1 MTASID
7 IAGAVAPAPSRPAKA
22 GDARPDGATRSANS
36 AGRTRSHGAHASRS
50 AKAESAAADAF
61 DAQLDA
67 ALPDADG
74 AGKTKN
80 KAAATDDAPQPAPA
94 EHDSDEQARDQVA
107 TGAVLT
113 PWTFVQP
120 VEVTPAVAGDSVATS
135 SSGDAHSRVEPADAA
150 TGTSDARLADART
163 TGDAGRDSS
172 GGSGKVAPAIQTVP
186 PAQPTIADSAAVPPG
201 TGKVTGTGLTDVPAP
216 TAAAEK
222 DIAGDQV
229 SAMPQASG
237 VEERSTPNSGDVR
250 DLTMAKPG
258 AAAAS
263 SSPVPATAGATPAR
277 VASSVSTSDAEP
289 SASTARTTTFDPS
302 VASARSA
309 DVPVTGDAASA
320 GVTAI
325 TAATPD
331 QPSADV
337 QAAAVA
343 ATVTPAATVPAH
355 ATRGDELSVKGRSAA
370 AHPQQRHGLQATVSR
385 DTEKGQRGAA
395 VDASANVAAAD
406 DQRRNGSPA
415 DADMSGSKP
424 AAVSAGSDIPP
435 HEAPP
440 PTSATRAV
448 HPTVTAMPAID
459 GVRQVPVD
467 RAPVAEA
474 SPAPAADVPDADTPH
489 RLVQSLRMQFLRGG
503 GDAIV
508 QLRPEHL
515 GQVTVSLRV
524 EQGSVA
530 ARITAADPV
539 VAEWLQAH
547 QGSLR
552 DGLQANG
559 LTLER
564 LSIDR
569 DGRSPDR
576 RERRQPPPR
585 QRFRQAAE
593 TQSTF
598 ELTI

>member
-1 MTASID
+1 
-7 IAGAVAPAPSRPAKA
+7 
-22 GDARPDGATRSANS
+22 
-36 AGRTRSHGAHASRS
+36 
-50 AKAESAAADAF
+50 
-61 DAQLDA
+61 L
-67 ALPDADG
+67 
-74 AGKTKN
+74 
-80 KAAATDDAPQPAPA
+80 
-94 EHDSDEQARDQVA
+94 
-107 TGAVLT
+107 
-113 PWTFVQP
+113 
-120 VEVTPAVAGDSVATS
+120 
-135 SSGDAHSRVEPADAA
+135 
-150 TGTSDARLADART
+150 
-163 TGDAGRDSS
+163 
-172 GGSGKVAPAIQTVP
+172 
-186 PAQPTIADSAAVPPG
+186 
-201 TGKVTGTGLTDVPAP
+201 
-216 TAAAEK
+216 
-222 DIAGDQV
+222 
-229 SAMPQASG
+229 
-237 VEERSTPNSGDVR
+237 
-250 DLTMAKPG
+250 
-258 AAAAS
+258 
-263 SSPVPATAGATPAR
+263 
-277 VASSVSTSDAEP
+277 
-289 SASTARTTTFDPS
+289 
-302 VASARSA
+302 
-309 DVPVTGDAASA
+309 
-320 GVTAI
+320 TAI

-370 AHPQQRHGLQATVSR
+370 AHPQQRHGLQETVSR

-424 AAVSAGSDIPP
+424 AAASAGSDIPP

-440 PTSATRAV
+440 PTSATRIV

-459 GVRQVPVD
+459 GVRQVSVD
-467 RAPVAEA
+467 RAPLAEA

>member
-1 MTASID
+1 MAASID

-22 GDARPDGATRSANS
+22 GDARADGTTRSANS

-50 AKAESAAADAF
+50 AKTESDAADAF

-67 ALPDADG
+67 VLPDADG
-74 AGKTKN
+74 TGKTKN
-80 KAAATDDAPQPAPA
+80 KVAATGDAPQPAPA
-94 EHDSDEQARDQVA
+94 ERESGEQARDQVA
-107 TGAVLT
+107 TGAVLA
-113 PWTFVQP
+113 PWTFVQA
-120 VEVTPAVAGDSVATS
+120 VDVTPTVAGDSVATPS
-135 SSGDAHSRVEPADAA
+135 PGDAPSGAETADAA
-150 TGTSDARLADART
+150 TGISDALLTEARPA
-163 TGDAGRDSS
+163 GDAPRDSS
-172 GGSGKVAPAIQTVP
+172 SGSSKGAPGIQNML
-186 PAQPTIADSAAVPPG
+186 PAQPTIADSAAVQPG
-201 TGKVTGTGLTDVPAP
+201 TENVTGTGLADVPAP
-216 TAAAEK
+216 NAAAEEN
-222 DIAGDQV
+222 ISSDQV
-229 SAMPQASG
+229 SAPQASG

-250 DLTMAKPG
+250 DLTMDKPGADKPG

-263 SSPVPATAGATPAR
+263 STPVTGATGATPTR
-277 VASSVSTSDAEP
+277 VASVSTSDAES
-289 SASTARTTTFDPS
+289 SASTAQATPPDPS
-302 VASARSA
+302 VVSARSA
-309 DVPVTGDAASA
+309 
-320 GVTAI
+320 I
-325 TAATPD
+325 NAATPE

-337 QAAAVA
+337 QAAAA
-343 ATVTPAATVPAH
+343 AETVTTAARVPAN
-355 ATRGDELSVKGRSAA
+355 ATRGDGLSMKGRSAA
-370 AHPQQRHGLQATVSR
+370 AHGQQRHGLQTSASR
-385 DTEKGQRGAA
+385 DTEKGPRGAA
-395 VDASANVAAAD
+395 VDAPANVAAAD
-406 DQRRNGSPA
+406 DQRRNGSPG
-415 DADMSGSKP
+415 DADMSGSKA
-424 AAVSAGSDIPP
+424 AAVTTGSDMPP
-435 HEAPP
+435 HEVPLA
-440 PTSATRAV
+440 SATRVV
-448 HPTVTAMPAID
+448 HPTVSSMPAID
-459 GVRQVPVD
+459 GARQVPVD
-467 RAPVAEA
+467 GAPLAEA
-474 SPAPAADVPDADTPH
+474 ATAPAADAPDADTPY

-508 QLRPEHL
+508 QLHPEHL

-547 QGSLR
+547 QDSLR